1 MNTVSLSSIIKTL
14 ETGARPKGG
23 VSSLDSGI
31 PSLGGEHLTN
41 TGDFDFSKEKYIPE
55 DFFHNLNRGQISQ
68 NDILIVKDGAT
79 TGKSSFVDNNFPFK
93 QAAIN
98 EHLFLLRVDLEKAI
112 PKYVFYFL
120 HSNYGKGEILKDFRG
135 ATVGGIS
142 RGFIDKV
149 NIPLFDLSA
158 QREIVAALDKTKSL
172 IDLRL
177 KELKTLEKL
186 ERNLFLH
193 HFQRYLITADN
204 EFHSL
209 DQIADVV
216 SGITKGRKTKEVEL
230 KEVPYLRVA
239 NVQDGYFD
247 LSEIKTIE
255 ATAAEIERYRIEKGD
270 LLLTEG
276 GDRDKLGRGNV
287 WMDDETDFIFQNHLF
302 RVRIKD
308 QENYRPSF
316 LNGLT
321 RSDFGR
327 AYFRKQAK
335 QTTGIASINSR
346 QIKAFPVPNISM
358 EEQVIFEQEL
368 DAIKAMHRKL
378 QHASLPDLENLF
390 QSLLQRAFHGDLTI
404 DPDLQLDGYL
414 ESENFNAIAAD
425 AVLIQ
430 TLIDRFNQAK
440 TDALAEVLEED
451 REEESE
457 PFRFETEAAYNRAKD
472 ALFHLLK
479 EGLVTQKAPENEEAL
494 FKTYLATS

>member
-1 MNTVSLSSIIKTL
+1 MTEKRLGDIATFINGHPFKPDDQGEDGLPIIRIQNLTDPTKPYNRTL
-14 ETGARPKGG
+14 KEVP
-23 VSSLDSGI
+23 
-31 PSLGGEHLTN
+31 
-41 TGDFDFSKEKYIPE
+41 EKYHITE
-55 DFFHNLNRGQISQ
+55 G
-68 NDILIVKDGAT
+68 DILISWSATLGVFVWKGKAALLNQHIFKVVIEDG
-79 TGKSSFVDNNFPFK
+79 GVDQAYFK
-93 QAAIN
+93 YAV
-98 EHLFLLRVDLEKAI
+98 ERSLRQLEAVLRGSTMKHVLKRDFEALTI
-112 PKYVFYFL
+112 PV
-120 HSNYGKGEILKDFRG
+120 
-135 ATVGGIS
+135 
-142 RGFIDKV
+142 
-149 NIPLFDLSA
+149 PDLSV
-158 QREIVAALDKTKSL
+158 QRELVSALDKAKSL
-172 IDLRL
+172 IDLRTQ
-177 KELKTLEKL
+177 ELQALDNL

-193 HFQRYLITADN
+193 HFQRYLVTADN
-204 EFHSL
+204 EFQNL

-308 QENYRPSF
+308 RKNYRPSF
-316 LNGLT
+316 LNALT

-346 QIKAFPVPNISM
+346 QIKAFPVPIIQM
-358 EEQVIFEQEL
+358 EEQVIFEQEI

-378 QHASLPDLENLF
+378 QHASLPELEILF

-414 ESENFNAIAAD
+414 ENENFTAIAAD

-430 TLIDRFNQAK
+430 TLIDRFNDAK
-440 TDALAEVLEED
+440 TNALSEEAETLTGD
-451 REEESE
+451 EEEE
-457 PFRFETEAAYNRAKD
+457 IKTFRFETEADYNRAKD

-479 EGLVTQKAPENEEAL
+479 EGLVTQKTPEGEDKP